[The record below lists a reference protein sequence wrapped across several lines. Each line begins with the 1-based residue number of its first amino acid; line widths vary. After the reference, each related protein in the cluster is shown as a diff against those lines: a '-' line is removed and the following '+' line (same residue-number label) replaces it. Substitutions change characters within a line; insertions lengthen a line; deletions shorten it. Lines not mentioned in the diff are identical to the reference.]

1 MAVHDR
7 PKVGVVD
14 QKWAWSVNFRA
25 RFARV
30 NTIFYFVP
38 VSPLINLATMT
49 SCRKKVLA
57 DESIVCCMFH
67 VRHVVSYLAEKNESS
82 RL

>member
-1 MAVHDR
+1 MGVAVHDR

-14 QKWAWSVNFRA
+14 QKWVWSVNFRA

-38 VSPLINLATMT
+38 VSLLINLATMQYA
-49 SCRKKVLA
+49 SKRSFL
-57 DESIVCCMFH
+57 D
-67 VRHVVSYLAEKNESS
+67 SS
-82 RL
+82 TGMP

>member
-1 MAVHDR
+1 MGVAVHDR

-38 VSPLINLATMT
+38 VSPLINLATMEIAIDFF
-49 SCRKKVLA
+49 VLHYVFRLKMPVHA
-57 DESIVCCMFH
+57 MILLI
-67 VRHVVSYLAEKNESS
+67 SYN
-82 RL
+82 